1 MFSSLLALI
10 PPSYIYPS
18 LLWLSPARPAWV
30 VSVRSASSLTHVH
43 VSSWTFVVDFLSWT
57 FCRGPFVVDLLSW
70 VCALGGL
77 GVCVGWPYVG
87 WPGCVRWVARAPC
100 PVFLITVVASRWACF
115 GFAVVCVPR
124 CSWPPSCRSSL
135 GCSCVGL
142 VSRPDPLSC
151 FSYEHPRFP
160 YM

>member
-100 PVFLITVVASRWACF
+100 PVFCNHYLAGTRYQVALILIYCIYSKCYRYLLPVEPHNYYMARIPYTACYRYTVPVPVAS
-115 GFAVVCVPR
+115 G
-124 CSWPPSCRSSL
+124 
-135 GCSCVGL
+135 
-142 VSRPDPLSC
+142 
-151 FSYEHPRFP
+151 
-160 YM
+160 